1 MSWRRLLLLVPLV
14 LALAAVTAL
23 VQRGGGYV
31 PGVVETPVEA
41 PFDAPAIGAGEVA
54 LSRLPAEAQATYALV
69 RAGGPY
75 PYSKDG
81 SIFFNR
87 ERLLPERRR
96 GHYTEYTVP
105 TPGARDRGARRIVAG
120 GEPRSSS
127 EFWYTDDHY
136 RSFKRI
142 RE

>member
-1 MSWRRLLLLVPLV
+1 MTWRRLLLLVPLV
-14 LALAAVTAL
+14 LALAAVNAL
-23 VQRGGGYV
+23 VQRSGVGVGEVGEV
-31 PGVVETPVEA
+31 PLEA
-41 PFDAPAIGAGEVA
+41 PFDRPSVGAGEVA
-54 LSRLPAEAQATYALV
+54 LTRLPPEAQATFALV

-75 PYSKDG
+75 PYAKDG
-81 SIFFNR
+81 SVFFNR

-105 TPGARDRGARRIVAG
+105 TPGAHDRGARRIVAG
-120 GEPRSSS
+120 GDPRSSN
-127 EFWYTDDHY
+127 EFWYTNDHY